1 MDKSFLF
8 SSTPFILSGLGET
21 LTIIFI
27 SLCLALIAGGT
38 VCVISLNVTHKL
50 VKKILFLFLSLTR
63 SVPVIVLMYM
73 MFYTLPYILV
83 AVLGSINI
91 HGISAW
97 QLKLPATIAAI
108 ASLVFVYSGYF
119 SEFFRSAWLSVDH
132 GQLEAAKTV
141 NLPRLSSFRR
151 IIFPQMMANN
161 SPAFCN
167 VIMDLIKDSALAST
181 LGVMDV
187 ITKSNIISAQTF
199 NYVGSY
205 LIVYVLFTVM
215 GIIFSRTVDTL
226 IKKTFVKY

>member
-8 SSTPFILSGLGET
+8 SATPFILSGLGET
-21 LTIIFI
+21 LTIILI
-27 SLCLALIAGGT
+27 SLFAALIAGGV
-38 VCVISLNVTHKL
+38 VCFISLNVTNKL
-50 VKKILFLFLSLTR
+50 VQKILFLFLSLTR

-83 AVLGSINI
+83 AVLNSAGI

-97 QLKLPATIAAI
+97 RLKLPANIAAI
-108 ASLVFVYSGYF
+108 ASLVFVYCGYF
-119 SEFFRSAWLSVDH
+119 SEFFRAAWLSVDR
-132 GQLEAAKTV
+132 GQSEAARTL
-141 NLPRLSSFRR
+141 NLPRFSSFRR

-181 LGVMDV
+181 IGVIDV
-187 ITKSNIISAQTF
+187 VAKSNIISARTF
-199 NYVGSY
+199 NYVESY
-205 LIVYVLFTVM
+205 LIVYILFTGL
-215 GIIFSRTVDTL
+215 GIIFSRSVDIF

>member
-50 VKKILFLFLSLTR
+50 VQKILFLFLSLTR

-205 LIVYVLFTVM
+205 LIVYVLFTGM
-215 GIIFSRTVDTL
+215 GVIFSRTVDTL